1 MVIKQLSVFVE
12 NKHGRLAEILDIIAK
27 ADCSILALT
36 IADTTDF
43 GILRVIVQDTDKA
56 KKALRENGLAVSM
69 SDVISVKI
77 PDKAGALSNAL
88 VLLSQNDISVEY
100 MYAFISKA
108 DDEAQVV
115 LKVNSPAKAT
125 EVLNNAGFGY

>member
-1 MVIKQLSVFVE
+1 M
-12 NKHGRLAEILDIIAK
+12 
-27 ADCSILALT
+27 
-36 IADTTDF
+36 
-43 GILRVIVQDTDKA
+43 RVIVQDTDKA

-125 EVLNNAGFGY
+125 EVLSNAGFGY